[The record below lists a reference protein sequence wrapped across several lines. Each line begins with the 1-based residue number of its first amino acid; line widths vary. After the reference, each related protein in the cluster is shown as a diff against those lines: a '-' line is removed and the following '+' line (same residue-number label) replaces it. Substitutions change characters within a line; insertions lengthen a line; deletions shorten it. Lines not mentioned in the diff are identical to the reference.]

1 MSLMQGRC
9 DMTDNIRGF
18 KHNSI
23 CIESK
28 KGMIYID
35 PFEVDNS
42 PKDAAYILI
51 THDHYDHFSPE
62 DIEKVACG
70 GTILVVPEKMAGK
83 AGALS
88 GQVSRIE
95 TVVPGKSYDIDGLK
109 IETVPMYNILKPFHP
124 KGAGWVGYVV
134 EDCGKRIYIAGD
146 IDAIKEAEAV
156 KCDVA
161 LVPAGGFYTMDA
173 IKAAELV
180 NKMQPKVAVPVHY
193 GEIAG
198 KPKDGETFA
207 AHVKPPVKAEILI
220 S

>member
-1 MSLMQGRC
+1 MQGRF
-9 DMTDNIRGF
+9 DMTENIRVF
-18 KHNSI
+18 RHNSI
-23 CIESK
+23 RIESE

-35 PFEVDNS
+35 PFNMDES
-42 PKDAAYILI
+42 PKDAAYVLV

-62 DIEKVACG
+62 DIEKVACED
-70 GTILVVPEKMAGK
+70 TILVVPEKMAGK
-83 AGALS
+83 AKDLS
-88 GQVSRIE
+88 DIVSKIE
-95 TVVPGKSYDIDGLK
+95 TVVPGKSYDIAGLK

-124 KGAGWVGYVV
+124 KGAGWTGFVV
-134 EDCGKRIYIAGD
+134 DDCGKRIYVAGD
-146 IDAIKEAEAV
+146 IDAIKEAETV

-173 IKAAELV
+173 VKAAELV

-198 KPKDGETFA
+198 KPEDGEIFA

-220 S
+220 H